1 MVQTPIGAKSN
12 PWIVYMKECRAH
24 YNEMKSANDLTNKV
38 PFQKSDPVEARKA
51 AVVGPKAKR
60 NETKEE
66 TNVTNESNETK
77 LPNKKRAKANAKDS
91 TLEAFLP
98 RIAMAYGV

>member
-66 TNVTNESNETK
+66 TNVTNEPK
-77 LPNKKRAKANAKDS
+77 MANKKRAKASAADA
-91 TLEAFLP
+91 TLEAFSP
-98 RIAMAYGV
+98 RFAMARGV

>member
-1 MVQTPIGAKSN
+1 
-12 PWIVYMKECRAH
+12 MKECRAH

-51 AVVGPKAKR
+51 MVVGPKAKR

-66 TNVTNESNETK
+66 TNGTNGAK
-77 LPNKKRAKANAKDS
+77 VANKKRGKANVAEG
-91 TLEAFLP
+91 TLGDFLP
-98 RIAMAYGV
+98 RIATGRGV